1 MNKILKKIVLVFT
14 LIITVSSLTVYASN
28 NGSLDNKQEQV
39 KDILNI
45 LGISDNDINTLEN
58 DINNTNNKTEYKIFQ
73 QNDKTLT
80 KNNLKQEISNLINDI
95 FILIKNNI
103 GYIIIL
109 IILGIIWKINRI
121 RLDKKEIQKKLYS
134 NNEKR

>member
-95 FILIKNNI
+95 FALIKNNI

-121 RLDKKEIQKKLYS
+121 RLYKKELQKKLYS

>member
-73 QNDKTLT
+73 QNDKT
-80 KNNLKQEISNLINDI
+80 
-95 FILIKNNI
+95 
-103 GYIIIL
+103 
-109 IILGIIWKINRI
+109 
-121 RLDKKEIQKKLYS
+121 
-134 NNEKR
+134 